1 MLVEDDG
8 EWVGHS
14 KIFGNVDHDCAGFS
28 LFSFA
33 HTYIFFFK
41 FCIQC
46 SLSVIYKFLTE
57 IVSIYVYQHFYV
69 SITRIFVFSSQKKD
83 KFLSG

>member
-14 KIFGNVDHDCAGFS
+14 KIFGNVDHDCVGFS

-33 HTYIFFFK
+33 HTYIFLLK
-41 FCIQC
+41 N
-46 SLSVIYKFLTE
+46 
-57 IVSIYVYQHFYV
+57 
-69 SITRIFVFSSQKKD
+69 FVFSAV
-83 KFLSG
+83 